1 MKIAVAQISCS
12 LGDPEAN
19 LSKVHDFS
27 RRAKEVGAELI
38 VFPEMTDTGYSM
50 SVIQKHA
57 NEWNS
62 GFVPGLREIA
72 SQLSIAIVSG
82 VSERDG
88 SSIYNSQILVDS
100 LGNSAAKYRKTHL
113 YAVAPVEE
121 QTCFA
126 PGDTFASFALGGLR
140 FGFSIC
146 YDLRFPEMY
155 RKLATEQNVGAF
167 LISSAWPF
175 PRDEHFR
182 VLAQAR
188 AIENQSYVIA
198 SNRVG
203 KDDDLWFC
211 GNSAIIDP
219 RGVLIAAASPD
230 REELIHADVSEELV
244 QSVRRRV
251 KSLGSSPAGF
261 VLNLKLCELRRRNR
275 HKLVFVQSDSF
286 RSANELPPLSR
297 GAEYDRKHKHEE
309 ENGNQRVETPDTCL
323 SYQFSCLSGI
333 GHGRCLA
340 PGVIARH
347 SKNQVSDRTKKL

>member
-1 MKIAVAQISCS
+1 M
-12 LGDPEAN
+12 L
-19 LSKVHDFS
+19 
-27 RRAKEVGAELI
+27 
-38 VFPEMTDTGYSM
+38 
-50 SVIQKHA
+50 
-57 NEWNS
+57 
-62 GFVPGLREIA
+62 PGLQEIA

-88 SSIYNSQILVDS
+88 SSIYNSQVLVDAK
-100 LGNSAAKYRKTHL
+100 GDIVAKYRKTHL

-126 PGDTFASFALGGLR
+126 PGDTFASFALGDLR

-219 RGVLIAAASPD
+219 RGVVIAAASAD
-230 REELIHADVSEELV
+230 REELIHADCLKELV

-251 KSLGSSPAGF
+251 ESLAH
-261 VLNLKLCELRRRNR
+261 RRQD
-275 HKLVFVQSDSF
+275 L
-286 RSANELPPLSR
+286 
-297 GAEYDRKHKHEE
+297 Y
-309 ENGNQRVETPDTCL
+309 
-323 SYQFSCLSGI
+323 
-333 GHGRCLA
+333 
-340 PGVIARH
+340 
-347 SKNQVSDRTKKL
+347 

>member
-27 RRAKEVGAELI
+27 RREKDVGAELI

-88 SSIYNSQILVDS
+88 SSIYNSQVLAD
-100 LGNSAAKYRKTHL
+100 AKGEIVANYRKTHL

-126 PGDTFASFALGGLR
+126 AGDRFASFALGDLR
-140 FGFSIC
+140 FGLSIC
-146 YDLRFPEMY
+146 YDLRFPEMF
-155 RKLATEQNVGAF
+155 KLVSEQNVGAF

-219 RGVLIAAASPD
+219 RGIIVAAASPD
-230 REELIHADVSEELV
+230 REELLYADVSQELV

-251 KSLGSSPAGF
+251 NSLGH
-261 VLNLKLCELRRRNR
+261 RRQD
-275 HKLVFVQSDSF
+275 L
-286 RSANELPPLSR
+286 
-297 GAEYDRKHKHEE
+297 Y
-309 ENGNQRVETPDTCL
+309 
-323 SYQFSCLSGI
+323 
-333 GHGRCLA
+333 
-340 PGVIARH
+340 
-347 SKNQVSDRTKKL
+347 

>member
-19 LSKVHDFS
+19 LSKVRDFS
-27 RRAKEVGAELI
+27 RRAKDVSAELI

-62 GFVPGLREIA
+62 GFVPGLRHIA

-100 LGNSAAKYRKTHL
+100 LGKSTAKYRKTHL

-126 PGDTFASFALGGLR
+126 PGDAFVSFGLGGLH

-155 RKLATEQNVGAF
+155 RKLTADDKVGAF
-167 LISSAWPF
+167 VISSAWPF
-175 PRDEHFR
+175 PRDEHWR
-182 VLAQAR
+182 VLITAR

-203 KDDDLWFC
+203 KDDALWFC
-211 GNSAIIDP
+211 GSSAIIDP
-219 RGVLIAAASPD
+219 RGVVIAAASAD
-230 REELIHADVSEELV
+230 REELIHADLSEELV
-244 QSVRRRV
+244 LSVRSRVASFAHRRED
-251 KSLGSSPAGF
+251 LYG
-261 VLNLKLCELRRRNR
+261 
-275 HKLVFVQSDSF
+275 
-286 RSANELPPLSR
+286 
-297 GAEYDRKHKHEE
+297 
-309 ENGNQRVETPDTCL
+309 
-323 SYQFSCLSGI
+323 
-333 GHGRCLA
+333 
-340 PGVIARH
+340 
-347 SKNQVSDRTKKL
+347 